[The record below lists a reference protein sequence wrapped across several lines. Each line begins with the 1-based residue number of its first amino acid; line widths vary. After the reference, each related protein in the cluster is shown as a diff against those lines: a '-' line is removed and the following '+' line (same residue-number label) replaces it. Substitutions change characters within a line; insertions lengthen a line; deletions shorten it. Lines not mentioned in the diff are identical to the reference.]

1 MRNDYYFDD
10 LDIENFFI
18 EDQGI
23 SGNLPTTPG
32 LVNTKPETVQINRE
46 RTAPYADS
54 LQPSVQFNADGKFK
68 DKLKAFAKSKLA
80 KTILIAGAGA
90 GIIIAAGP
98 AIMAAIAP
106 LLPAMKTILAKQGI
120 KAKGAGDIF
129 KKFHATQVGDL
140 PKDAKGAEGAKL
152 MLKGVLGF
160 FKNAKERRAAGTAS
174 PLEEL
179 ALQTADDTIK
189 RISEGTLSVNEVVN
203 DETPTA
209 TPGRTKE
216 TTETTSKT
224 GIDMKLILVVV
235 VAVFLFAKK

>member
-18 EDQGI
+18 EDQKI
-23 SGNLPTTPG
+23 SGDLPTRAG
-32 LVNTKPETVQINRE
+32 LVNTKPETVQIDRE
-46 RTAPYADS
+46 RTAPYADP
-54 LQPSVQFNADGKFK
+54 LQPSVQFNADGKLK

-90 GIIIAAGP
+90 GVIIAAGP
-98 AIMAAIAP
+98 AIMAALAP
-106 LLPAMKTILAKQGI
+106 LLPAMKTILANQGI
-120 KAKGAGDIF
+120 KAKGAGDIL
-129 KKFHATQVGDL
+129 KKFHSTQVGDL

-160 FKNAKERRAAGTAS
+160 FKNAKERRASGTAS

-179 ALQTADDTIK
+179 ALKTADDTIK
-189 RISEGTLSVNEVVN
+189 RISDGTLSVNEVVN
-203 DETPTA
+203 DETPA

-216 TTETTSKT
+216 ATETTSKT

>member
-1 MRNDYYFDD
+1 MAPIKFNAQPFDY
-10 LDIENFFI
+10 
-18 EDQGI
+18 ED
-23 SGNLPTTPG
+23 
-32 LVNTKPETVQINRE
+32 
-46 RTAPYADS
+46 PY
-54 LQPSVQFNADGKFK
+54 NADGELKE
-68 DKLKAFAKSKLA
+68 KLKKFAKSKLA

-106 LLPAMKTILAKQGI
+106 LLPAMKTILTKQGI

-160 FKNAKERRAAGTAS
+160 FKKAKEKRAAGTAS

-179 ALQTADDTIK
+179 ALQTADTTIQK
-189 RISEGTLSVNEVVN
+189 ISDGTLSVNQALEG
-203 DETPTA
+203 ETPGV

-216 TTETTSKT
+216 KTETTTEKKG
-224 GIDMKLILVVV
+224 GIDMKIILIAL
-235 VAVFLFAKK
+235 VAVFFLTKK